1 MGDESGEIALSLWS
15 TGMIRLLRVGADWCP
30 CSGPGG
36 SEDERGAYASFRV
49 FTSLDNGG
57 AAFLTAYA
65 PMCGLRVVSAAVV
78 VFNCF

>member
-1 MGDESGEIALSLWS
+1 MFWA
-15 TGMIRLLRVGADWCP
+15 
-30 CSGPGG
+30 GG
-36 SEDERGAYASFRV
+36 FGGRKGAYASFRV

>member
-36 SEDERGAYASFRV
+36 SEDERVHMRPFECLPPSTMAEPL
-49 FTSLDNGG
+49 SLQP
-57 AAFLTAYA
+57 TRQ
-65 PMCGLRVVSAAVV
+65 CVVCVW
-78 VFNCF
+78 